1 MNPRVIAIALVGVVA
16 VGGGIFLMT
25 RPAPP
30 PAATEEPAPA
40 ARTAPPPP
48 PAEPAP
54 APAPVETPRETT
66 ARPRPAP
73 RPEAAPTPAP
83 AAPAT
88 EVVMLHIDA
97 DVPGA
102 QVFVDRN
109 FIGTTPLTTTDV
121 KPGAHRINVSAPGY
135 EGVAQ
140 DVTLE
145 VGQREVTI
153 KLREVRLDASLDV
166 IHKHRIGSCKG
177 KLIATPQGI
186 RYDTTDK
193 DDAFRAT
200 LLDLETFEVDYL
212 EKNLRIKPTKGKR
225 FDFTDPEGNADR
237 LFVFHRDV
245 EKARER
251 LKKGDTPAAP

>member
-1 MNPRVIAIALVGVVA
+1 MNPRLIAIAIVAVVA
-16 VGGGIFLMT
+16 AGGGVFLLT
-25 RPAPP
+25 RPAPAP
-30 PAATEEPAPA
+30 VETETPAASSTPAP
-40 ARTAPPPP
+40 R

-54 APAPVETPRETT
+54 APPPVETPR
-66 ARPRPAP
+66 AAAPPPRPAAP

-83 AAPAT
+83 AAPAADL
-88 EVVMLHIDA
+88 VMLHVEA

-102 QVFVDRN
+102 QVFMDRN

-121 KPGAHRINVSAPGY
+121 KPGAHRMNVSAPGY

-140 DVTLE
+140 DLTLE
-145 VGQREVTI
+145 AGQREVMV

-166 IHKHRIGSCKG
+166 VHKHRMGSCKG

-193 DDAFRAT
+193 EDAFRAT

-212 EKNLRIKPTKGKR
+212 EKNLRVKSTKGKR